1 MRMFRELR
9 AGMLASGAVLL
20 AAACNTNRDTGAVTS
35 KTSEGTTN
43 APSSEAMDNKDLA
56 LVRVINAI
64 PGQAAVVIFAGDS
77 AAFSGVAYKTATGF
91 QKIPDDRFNFKL
103 GSQDNPLAE
112 NRENLAGGGHYTI
125 VAMPDQGGADK
136 RNLRV
141 LDDELKPVPTD
152 KARVRVINAVPS
164 DLEISVYVRGRAD
177 PLFDGINFKSEAG
190 WNEIDP
196 VAGTLEIRPQGK
208 KNVLVSLPNVKLE
221 GGKSYTFVV
230 AGTPAKPDIIK
241 VEDDVAPDVT
251 GQLREGR

>member
-9 AGMLASGAVLL
+9 AGMLASGAILL

-35 KTSEGTTN
+35 KTSQGTTN
-43 APSSEAMDNKDLA
+43 APASETLEKSDLA

-64 PGQAAVVIFAGDS
+64 PGDAAVIFAGDS
-77 AAFSGVAYKTATGF
+77 TAFSGVGYKTATGF

-103 GSQDNPLAE
+103 GSRDKPLAE

-141 LDDELKPVPTD
+141 LNDDLKPVPTD

-164 DLEISVYVRGRAD
+164 DLEISVYLRGRAD

-196 VAGTLEIRPQGK
+196 VAGTLEIRPEGK
-208 KNVLVSLPNVKLE
+208 KNVLASLPNVKLE

-230 AGTPAKPDIIK
+230 AGKAAKPDLIK
-241 VEDDVAPDVT
+241 VEDDVAADTT
-251 GQLREGR
+251 GH